1 MRKTFFCCLLLCAAH
16 AFADDLPAPVAQ
28 ALKAAG
34 IPQAATGLWVKEVDA
49 ATPRLAVNTRAALN
63 PASTMKLVTTFAAL
77 DLLGPAYV
85 WKTEAFATGALADGV
100 LAGDLHLRGGG
111 DPKLTYDQFG
121 RLLRQ
126 IRARGIREIRGDLV
140 LDRSAF
146 AVPAADPGRFD
157 AQPMRPYNVAPDAL
171 LLNFKAVTLQL
182 VPDPQAKQLLVAAE
196 PAPSNLDIVN
206 KITLG
211 NGNGCG
217 DWKERLRA
225 DVFSH
230 GQTTRLVLTGSFPQ
244 SCGEQRWNIA
254 VQEHPQFVLG
264 VFLQLWSE
272 LGGSLSGG
280 VRDGP
285 VAAEARPVA
294 VLPSPTLAEVVR
306 DINKFSNNVMARQL
320 FLTLGLE
327 AGRRPAAAEDAD
339 AAIRAWL
346 DARGL
351 ALPELVLENGSGLSR
366 RERISAEGL
375 GRLLQAAWK
384 SAVMPEL
391 MASLPVTA
399 TDGTMK
405 SASSRTASP
414 AKRTSRPVR
423 WKACA
428 ASPAT
433 SSTRAAGAGSWCSSS
448 TTPMPAAH
456 RRRRTPCYSGSM
468 SGAGV
473 KRIALLAAGFAYM
486 VLLIEAIRAAVAW
499 WSGELAQP
507 DWADIAL
514 IALLPVLA
522 WIWWRHISPF
532 GRECPKCALPPEP
545 GKNP

>member
-1 MRKTFFCCLLLCAAH
+1 MRKLLIFLLCLAAVP
-16 AFADDLPAPVAQ
+16 ARGNDLPVPVAQ
-28 ALKAAG
+28 ALRAAG
-34 IPQAATGLWVKEVDA
+34 IPQGATAAWVAEVDA
-49 ATPRLAVNTRAALN
+49 AKPRLAVNAHAAMN

-85 WKTEAFATGALADGV
+85 WKTEVFATGAPADGV
-100 LAGDLHLRGGG
+100 LIGDLHLRGGG
-111 DPKLTYDQFG
+111 DPKLTYDQFS

-126 IRARGIREIRGDLV
+126 IRAHGIKEIRGDLV

-146 AVPAADPGRFD
+146 AVAVADPGRFD

-182 VPDPQAKQLLVAAE
+182 IPDPVQKTLTIGME
-196 PAPSNLDIVN
+196 PAPVNLDLIN

-230 GQTTRLVLTGSFPQ
+230 GLTTRLVLTGSFPQ

-285 VAAEARPVA
+285 VPAEARAVA
-294 VLPSPTLAEVVR
+294 VLPSPTLGEVVR

-320 FLTLGLE
+320 YLTLGME
-327 AGRRPAAAEDAD
+327 AGHRPASAEDAD
-339 AAIRAWL
+339 AAIRTWL

-351 ALPELVLENGSGLSR
+351 GAPELVLENGSGLSR

-375 GRLLQAAWK
+375 GRVLQAAWK

-405 SASSRTASP
+405 KRLRQNGVASQAHIKTGSLEGVRSIAGYVLDRSGRRWIVVFFVNHANAGGAQP
-414 AKRTSRPVR
+414 AQD
-423 WKACA
+423 
-428 ASPAT
+428 
-433 SSTRAAGAGSWCSSS
+433 
-448 TTPMPAAH
+448 
-456 RRRRTPCYSGSM
+456 
-468 SGAGV
+468 
-473 KRIALLAAGFAYM
+473 ALLQWVYERGGA
-486 VLLIEAIRAAVAW
+486 
-499 WSGELAQP
+499 
-507 DWADIAL
+507 
-514 IALLPVLA
+514 
-522 WIWWRHISPF
+522 
-532 GRECPKCALPPEP
+532 
-545 GKNP
+545 

>member
-1 MRKTFFCCLLLCAAH
+1 MRKVFFSLACLWTLH
-16 AFADDLPAPVAQ
+16 AIASDLPAAVGQ
-28 ALKAAG
+28 ALKGAG
-34 IPQAATGLWVKEVDA
+34 IPVAATAVWVREVDA
-49 ATPRLAVNTRAALN
+49 NRPLVAVNARAALN

-85 WKTEAFATGALADGV
+85 WKTEAFATGTLADGV
-100 LAGDLHLRGGG
+100 LVGDLHLRGGG

-146 AVPAADPGRFD
+146 AVPVADPGRFD
-157 AQPMRPYNVAPDAL
+157 AQPMRPYNVSPDAL

-182 VPDPQAKQLLVAAE
+182 IPDPAQKSISIGME
-196 PAPSNLDIVN
+196 PAPANLDVIN
-206 KITLG
+206 KLTLGNG

-244 SCGEQRWNIA
+244 NCGEQRWNIA

-264 VFLQLWSE
+264 VFVQLWAE
-272 LGGSLSGG
+272 LGGSLAGG
-280 VRDGP
+280 VREGLVP
-285 VAAEARPVA
+285 VEARAVA
-294 VLPSPTLAEVVR
+294 VLPSPTLGEVVR

-320 FLTLGLE
+320 FLTLGIE
-327 AGRRPAAAEDAD
+327 SGRRPAAAEDAD

-346 DARGL
+346 DAR
-351 ALPELVLENGSGLSR
+351 ALGIPELVLENGSGLSR

-375 GRLLQAAWK
+375 GRVLQAAWK

-405 SASSRTASP
+405 
-414 AKRTSRPVR
+414 KRLKQNGVAGQAHIKTGSLEGVR
-423 WKACA
+423 SIAGYVLDKGGRRWIVVFFVNHAN
-428 ASPAT
+428 
-433 SSTRAAGAGSWCSSS
+433 AAGAQ
-448 TTPMPAAH
+448 PAQD
-456 RRRRTPCYSGSM
+456 
-468 SGAGV
+468 
-473 KRIALLAAGFAYM
+473 ALLQWVYERGGA
-486 VLLIEAIRAAVAW
+486 
-499 WSGELAQP
+499 
-507 DWADIAL
+507 
-514 IALLPVLA
+514 
-522 WIWWRHISPF
+522 
-532 GRECPKCALPPEP
+532 
-545 GKNP
+545 